1 MTPPSTNLPLWK
13 FLWTK
18 RRGFLFFHLVVATVL
33 TLILVGHILFGET
46 PTIHYRYIAMV
57 LLLFQ
62 ATAFMLDLLWS
73 VKDMRERER
82 RRREQAANPSGEDD
96 WW

>member
-1 MTPPSTNLPLWK
+1 MTPPPPNLSLVQ

-18 RRGFLFFHLVVATVL
+18 RRGFLAFHTVVATVL
-33 TLILVGHILFGET
+33 TLVLVLHILFGGT

-57 LLLFQ
+57 LLIFQ
-62 ATAFMLDLLWS
+62 AVAFSLDLLWS

-82 RRREQAANPSGEDD
+82 RKREQAANPQGEDD